1 MGALVPRDIDRH
13 FGAGGAASSRRFIE
27 FTLPYRVLGDE
38 EADSDRVFSYGAS
51 SMHLL
56 WVHRITG
63 ATRGAIHGFIT
74 VLLKLAT
81 VRVHSVSWQWRETTF
96 FSHVHHPFG

>member
-1 MGALVPRDIDRH
+1 MGALVPRDIDKH
-13 FGAGGAASSRRFIE
+13 FGAGGAPSSRRFME

-63 ATRGAIHGFIT
+63 TTGGAIHGFIA
-74 VLLKLAT
+74 VLLKIDA
-81 VRVHSVSWQWRETTF
+81 VGVHSVS
-96 FSHVHHPFG
+96 

>member
-1 MGALVPRDIDRH
+1 MGALVPRDIDKH
-13 FGAGGAASSRRFIE
+13 FGAGGAPSSRRFIE

-63 ATRGAIHGFIT
+63 TTGEAIHGFIAG
-74 VLLKLAT
+74 LLKIAA
-81 VRVHSVSWQWRETTF
+81 VGVHSVSF
-96 FSHVHHPFG
+96 

>member
-1 MGALVPRDIDRH
+1 MGALVPRDIDKH
-13 FGAGGAASSRRFIE
+13 FGAGGAPSPRRFIE

-63 ATRGAIHGFIT
+63 TTVGAIHGFIT
-74 VLLKLAT
+74 VLPKIAT
-81 VRVHSVSWQWRETTF
+81 VRVH
-96 FSHVHHPFG
+96 

>member
-1 MGALVPRDIDRH
+1 MGALVPRDIDKH
-13 FGAGGAASSRRFIE
+13 FGAGGAPSSRRFIE

-63 ATRGAIHGFIT
+63 TTGGAIHGFIT
-74 VLLKLAT
+74 VLPKIAT
-81 VRVHSVSWQWRETTF
+81 VRVHYVS
-96 FSHVHHPFG
+96 